1 MIKKHNFNAI
11 RTSHYPDVPYFYQ
24 LCDQYGFFVIDEADN
39 ESHGAS
45 EYYCEGNESWPNHVE
60 NWNKP
65 IADNPEFTEA
75 TVDRTRRCVERDKN
89 RPCVIIW
96 SMGNE
101 SGYGCNIRA
110 MYAKAH
116 ELDGRPVHYEEDR
129 NADTVDVIST
139 MYSRVSQMNDFGE
152 HPFPK
157 PRINCEYGHS
167 MGNGPG
173 GLSEYQEVFDR
184 WDCIQ
189 GQFIWEWCDHGLAA
203 VTEDGVA
210 YDMYG
215 GDNGDYPNNS
225 NFCIDGHGVP
235 PGSSRARA
243 LPSTA
248 RSSARSAWLMTRGR
262 RADCH

>member
-1 MIKKHNFNAI
+1 
-11 RTSHYPDVPYFYQ
+11 
-24 LCDQYGFFVIDEADN
+24 
-39 ESHGAS
+39 
-45 EYYCEGNESWPNHVE
+45 
-60 NWNKP
+60 
-65 IADNPEFTEA
+65 
-75 TVDRTRRCVERDKN
+75 
-89 RPCVIIW
+89 
-96 SMGNE
+96 
-101 SGYGCNIRA
+101 
-110 MYAKAH
+110 
-116 ELDGRPVHYEEDR
+116 
-129 NADTVDVIST
+129 
-139 MYSRVSQMNDFGE
+139 MNDFGE

-225 NFCIDGHGVP
+225 NFCIDGMVFP
-235 PGSSRARA
+235 WQQ
-243 LPSTA
+243 PSPASLSMA
-248 RSSARSAWLMTRGR
+248 RSSARFAWLMTPR
-262 RADCH
+262 RAS

>member
-1 MIKKHNFNAI
+1 M
-11 RTSHYPDVPYFYQ
+11 
-24 LCDQYGFFVIDEADN
+24 
-39 ESHGAS
+39 
-45 EYYCEGNESWPNHVE
+45 
-60 NWNKP
+60 
-65 IADNPEFTEA
+65 
-75 TVDRTRRCVERDKN
+75 
-89 RPCVIIW
+89 W

-225 NFCIDGHGVP
+225 NFCIDGMVFPWQQPSPGLTEYGQVICPVRMAYDAEAGELTVTNKRWFTTLEDVCLSAETLVDGEWFAARRSCPVRLP
-235 PGSSRARA
+235 PASPSSFR
-243 LPSTA
+243 
-248 RSSARSAWLMTRGR
+248 W
-262 RADCH
+262 